1 MTSWS
6 KIAAFLLLL
15 LWLPATQYS
24 GLEAAGVE
32 AFAHDDHASP
42 VCQDVCSI
50 DICHATGGLSL
61 AKTTCNLRVLPPPL
75 QALAR
80 CLELLSKKPEE
91 SADPDAAYGERSP
104 ELLVLHRSWS
114 FAFRTALPARAPDFV
129 A

>member
-1 MTSWS
+1 MGQGHRYSRYQ
-6 KIAAFLLLL
+6 AEVAPDEGL
-15 LWLPATQYS
+15 AT
-24 GLEAAGVE
+24 
-32 AFAHDDHASP
+32 
-42 VCQDVCSI
+42 I
-50 DICHATGGLSL
+50 
-61 AKTTCNLRVLPPPL
+61 PPPL